1 MVDEVLSLIQE
12 LCDASGPSGY
22 EGKIREIFV
31 RRATP
36 LADSISQDRLGS
48 AIATKVGQKDGPKVL
63 LAGHMD
69 EVGFLVT
76 RITDDGFIKF
86 QQLGGWWD
94 QVMLAQRFRVVTGH
108 GEVIGVIGSK
118 APHVLTPE
126 DRAKVYVRKDM
137 FLDVGAS
144 SKEEA
149 QSFGIRPGD
158 PIVPDSYL
166 VQMANPKLLMA
177 KAWDDR
183 YGVAAVLRVLE
194 ELQGVSHPNVVLGA
208 ATVQEEVGLRGATT
222 TANMLAPDVA
232 FALDVGIAGDTP
244 GMGADLAQSKLGEG
258 PTILIYDSSMIPNQP
273 LRDFVVKVAEE
284 EGIPIQFDSMAAGG
298 TDAGAIQRS
307 ASGVPALVIGAPAR
321 YVHSHAAVF
330 HRDDFDNAVKLLV
343 SLIKRIDS
351 HAVEAF
357 RRA

>member
-1 MVDEVLSLIQE
+1 MDDVLKLIQE
-12 LCDASGPSGY
+12 LCDAPGPSGY

-36 LADSISQDRLGS
+36 LADSISADRLGS
-48 AIATKVGQKDGPKVL
+48 AIATKTGLKDGPRVL

-76 RITDDGFIKF
+76 RITDEGFIKF

-94 QVMLAQRFRVVTGH
+94 QVMLAQRFRVITGH
-108 GEVIGVIGSK
+108 GEVVGVIGSK
-118 APHVLTPE
+118 APHVLSQE
-126 DRAKVYVRKDM
+126 DRSKVYARKDM
-137 FLDVGAS
+137 FLDVGAA

-158 PIVPDSYL
+158 PIVPDSRFT
-166 VQMANPKLLMA
+166 QMANPKLLMA

-183 YGVAAVLRVLE
+183 FGVAAVLRVLE

-244 GMGADLAQSKLGEG
+244 GMGPDLAQSKLGDG

-284 EGIPIQFDSMAAGG
+284 EGIPIQFDSMPAGG
-298 TDAGAIQRS
+298 TDAGAVQRS
-307 ASGVPALVIGAPAR
+307 ASGVPALVIGAPTR

-330 HRDDFDNAVKLLV
+330 HRDDFDNSVKLLV
-343 SLIKRIDS
+343 SLIKRIDA
-351 HAVEAF
+351 HAVENF
-357 RRA
+357 RKA